1 MTTSKRLEKP
11 IIFVSIGRTGSTI
24 IANILSKHPSLAY
37 PSNYQD
43 IYPKSRRA
51 NYRRRIIH
59 SQLYRL
65 LRIKKILKKLSLVPN
80 KYLDFNPSEAY
91 AMWDHLMDDK
101 VDFSRGFLLNDTL
114 SKEHINSIR
123 AYFDVMVKN
132 QGKKRLTFKITG
144 PSRIGFL
151 LQIFPDA
158 LFINVTRNHIPT
170 VSSFLKVNFW
180 KERGMHQLWWRGVY
194 TKEDKEWAKENKENG
209 ALMTAFQIKKI
220 EEITNQELA
229 THDIDYIQVIYENFL
244 SNPSAEMQRMVDF
257 TKLEPFNFDSET
269 KKIRTGHKFKK
280 DTDYFP
286 ESELEEL
293 YKILYRKG
301 K

>member
-24 IANILSKHPSLAY
+24 IANILSKHPALAF

-59 SQLYRL
+59 SQLYQS
-65 LRIKKILKKLSLVPN
+65 LRIKKILKKIPFIPN

-91 AMWDHLMDDK
+91 AMWDYLMDDK
-101 VDFSRGFLLNDTL
+101 ADFSRGFLLNDTL
-114 SKEHINSIR
+114 SKEHIDRIR
-123 AYFDVMVKN
+123 GYFDAMVKN

-151 LQIFPDA
+151 LQLFPDA
-158 LFINVTRNHIPT
+158 LFIHVTRNHIPT
-170 VSSFLKVNFW
+170 VKSFMKVNFW
-180 KERGMHQLWWRGVY
+180 EERGMHQLWWRGVY
-194 TKEDKEWAKENKENG
+194 SKEEKEWAEKNKKNG

-220 EEITNQELA
+220 EEITSQELA
-229 THDIDYIQVIYENFL
+229 THNIEYIQVNYEDFL
-244 SNPSAEMQRMVDF
+244 GNPNAEMQRMIEF
-257 TKLEPFNFDSET
+257 TKLTSFDFESET
-269 KKIRTGHKFKK
+269 KKIRTQHQFKK
-280 DTDYFP
+280 DIDYFS
-286 ESELEEL
+286 ESELVEL
-293 YKILYRKG
+293 YKILSPK